1 MNLWRTLKEIHGD
14 DYGQL
19 ITEWTLVTATV
30 VIPIGLLGTP
40 AILMIKTY
48 FYRVAGTICLP
59 FP

>member
-1 MNLWRTLKEIHGD
+1 MKKNPFRIFKDES
-14 DYGQL
+14 GQL

-30 VIPIGLLGTP
+30 VIPFGLLGT
-40 AILMIKTY
+40 ASMQMIEIY